1 MHTNAGISGELEDLL
16 LVLIAELE
24 GCEAVLLPI
33 DEVGLDHRGEH
44 WEAVLD
50 IEGGVVAIGVD
61 TCTCPAASAVPPW
74 HDDHTTV
81 QFAGEGEAG
90 VDARAGRRGGFLKQ
104 GHAADDPA
112 WQKRGSC
119 QHG

>member
-50 IEGGVVAIGVD
+50 IEGGIIAIGIN
-61 TCTCPAASAVPPW
+61 TCTAPTVSAVPPGM
-74 HDDHTTV
+74 T
-81 QFAGEGEAG
+81 
-90 VDARAGRRGGFLKQ
+90 K
-104 GHAADDPA
+104 
-112 WQKRGSC
+112 
-119 QHG
+119 